1 MKTRPLTD
9 PIPEGRKTV
18 SRLPRQGITS
28 KGTIET
34 VPDEI
39 LLSLAGRV
47 PEDLAFATKRV

>member
-47 PEDLAFATKRV
+47 PDLAFAYLKV